1 MRREYFYRELWKI
14 DEWRMQELEDGND
27 TDEVAAAYDEMV
39 RALERD
45 YEKEVANGER
55 TIQH

>member
-1 MRREYFYRELWKI
+1 MRREHFYRELWKI

-45 YEKEVANGER
+45 YEKEGNNG
-55 TIQH
+55 